1 MTDAFSAAFDDIM
14 KLGDEEPSRD
24 FGKETPATAAPIP
37 ASAEPP
43 APEDELEVPIPGAI
57 APEPP
62 APEDELEVPIPGAI
76 APEPVATPQTPALDD
91 AAVDR
96 LLAGLAAKVRPPER
110 QQPQQRQQGP
120 EPLVTAAE
128 AEMINKYYADWED
141 VAKASEVVLRAA
153 LQQQKQAIYAEMAAV
168 LRPKLDMIDALATRA
183 QLAYFEQKVPNY
195 DTVAEQIGPWVNSQP
210 DYLRNAYLSVMQ
222 SGTEDQ
228 VLDLIGRYQQATGA
242 TQAAQPPAKQ
252 ATELSPAAKQA
263 AARLAP
269 ISSKRATTTAIAP
282 STDYDSAFEEA
293 VKSI

>member
-1 MTDAFSAAFDDIM
+1 MADEFSAAFDDLL
-14 KLGDEEPSRD
+14 KLGDDEPSRD
-24 FGKETPATAAPIP
+24 FGKETPTTAAPIP

-43 APEDELEVPIPGAI
+43 APAQVEVPAPVEPPAPADEIELPIPGA
-57 APEPP
+57 
-62 APEDELEVPIPGAI
+62 V
-76 APEPVATPQTPALDD
+76 APEPVVTPQTPALDD
-91 AAVDR
+91 AAVER
-96 LLAGLAAKVRPPER
+96 LLAGLASRVRPPER
-110 QQPQQRQQGP
+110 QQSQQRQQGP
-120 EPLVTAAE
+120 APLVTAAE
-128 AEMINKYYADWED
+128 AEMINKYYTDWED
-141 VAKASEVVLRAA
+141 VARASEVVLRAA
-153 LQQQKQAIYAEMAAV
+153 LTQQKQAIYAEMAAV

-183 QLAYFEQKVPNY
+183 QLAYFEQAVPNY

-242 TQAAQPPAKQ
+242 TQAAQPPARQ

-282 STDYDSAFEEA
+282 AIDYDSAFEEA